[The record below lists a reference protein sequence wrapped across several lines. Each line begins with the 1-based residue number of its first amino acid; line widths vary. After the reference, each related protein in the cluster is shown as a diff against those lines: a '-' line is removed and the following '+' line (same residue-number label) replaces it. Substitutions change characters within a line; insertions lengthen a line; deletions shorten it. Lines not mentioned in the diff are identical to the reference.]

1 MLRLRACRHIINEYD
16 NLAQRSIFIH
26 AGRHQWHNDDPRYGR
41 VPDSQHVD
49 PWLIGRID
57 GKKALQNLRLEYL
70 DQEGYLNLRC
80 HWSQGCPSAMNLTTT
95 TNLDPFQENSFA
107 NLEQLYAATFHSF
120 FPSIPIPSQVAATC
134 CSQFAVTA
142 ATIRLRPKE
151 QYIEIRKWLLETR
164 MEDYMSGRVLE
175 YMWHIL
181 FGKQAVHCPS
191 AEECYCK
198 TFGKC
203 GLKCTE
209 GDCGAYQYP
218 LDIPRLRTWWWKIK
232 HAFG

>member
-1 MLRLRACRHIINEYD
+1 M
-16 NLAQRSIFIH
+16 AQRRSEIRCGSRFP
-26 AGRHQWHNDDPRYGR
+26 AYGL
-41 VPDSQHVD
+41 
-49 PWLIGRID
+49 WLIGDID

-80 HWSQGCPSAMNLTTT
+80 HWFKGCPSALNLTTT
-95 TNLDPFQENSFA
+95 TNLDPFQENSSA

-120 FPSIPIPSQVAATC
+120 FPSVPIPSQVAATC

-142 ATIRLRPKE
+142 ATIRLHPKE
-151 QYIEIRKWLLETR
+151 QYIKIRKWLLETR
-164 MEDYMSGRVLE
+164 MEDYISGRVLE

-191 AEECYCK
+191 TEDCYCK

-203 GLKCTE
+203 ELRCTE
-209 GDCGAYQYP
+209 GDCGVYQYP
-218 LDIPRLRTWWWKIK
+218 LDIPRMRTWRWKIK